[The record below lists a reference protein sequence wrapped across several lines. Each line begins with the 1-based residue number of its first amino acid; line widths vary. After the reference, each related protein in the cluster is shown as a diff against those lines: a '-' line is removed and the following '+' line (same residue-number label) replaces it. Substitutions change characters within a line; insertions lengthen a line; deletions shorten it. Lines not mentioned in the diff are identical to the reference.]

1 MLRNSFPGVRP
12 CVSSSGV
19 SQEQPKVEGG
29 IPGERSLLPAQRERR
44 SRRPWPSRGIPALP
58 GLGRRWERSERGSGA
73 AQSGKGPEH
82 PRVRPAAGFGIYGA
96 GIVWQ
101 RPGIVWLLTRC
112 QRRGMPGIPSQIP
125 ARGLLCL
132 PHFHAGAAIPAFFPL
147 FSPLPLPREVDS
159 TQNSRSRQRK
169 QDFPGNKQKPGEKET
184 KRQIIP
190 KKTPASGSYRGN
202 LGKKF
207 QAGFAASCFSF
218 PFFPRFILARRECSE
233 RSEPLTLCGC
243 SWSEIPPSPA
253 GNIWERFVGGDE

>member
-58 GLGRRWERSERGSGA
+58 GLGRRWERSEPGSGA

-169 QDFPGNKQKPGEKET
+169 QDFPGNKQKPGRKGNET
-184 KRQIIP
+184 PNHSQKNPSEWKLPREF
-190 KKTPASGSYRGN
+190 
-202 LGKKF
+202 GKKIPGRICSELLF
-207 QAGFAASCFSF
+207 FPIFSPFYPGSQGMFGALGAFNSLRMLLVRNSSF
-218 PFFPRFILARRECSE
+218 PCREYLGTVC
-233 RSEPLTLCGC
+233 RG
-243 SWSEIPPSPA
+243 
-253 GNIWERFVGGDE
+253 R